1 VTRSEQIAGRSLCA
15 AVYRTATLALVVLAV
30 LGALGAVFLSP
41 LALSRVPAA
50 QGIDWS
56 TLGDVGQTYG
66 AASALLS
73 VFALGGVAVSLHLQR
88 RESKAAREQALRGL
102 HTDLL
107 RMALEDATFLECW
120 GPIGESTDVG
130 WYRQHIYLNLVVSH
144 WQMMWEIGA
153 ITERHLRLTAG
164 DLFGGPLGRR
174 YWSEARDA
182 RRVAE
187 KGRRARGFYEIIDS
201 AYQTALQNPASD
213 DVPEVAAIDLHAA
226 AEPHRDRVDAAAAG
240 AGPDTARSRF
250 TPYGALARRGDPVAR
265 PGLATAI
272 LVASAA
278 IAGVAVGR
286 LFGRSAPRRSRLR

>member
-56 TLGDVGQTYG
+56 RLGDVGQTYG

-164 DLFGGPLGRR
+164 DLSVVR
-174 YWSEARDA
+174 
-182 RRVAE
+182 
-187 KGRRARGFYEIIDS
+187 S
-201 AYQTALQNPASD
+201 AGVT
-213 DVPEVAAIDLHAA
+213 
-226 AEPHRDRVDAAAAG
+226 G
-240 AGPDTARSRF
+240 
-250 TPYGALARRGDPVAR
+250 ARRGTRGESPKKVGELEASTKLLTVPIKR
-265 PGLATAI
+265 PCRIRQATT
-272 LVASAA
+272 
-278 IAGVAVGR
+278 
-286 LFGRSAPRRSRLR
+286 FQRSRRSICTRRRNPIATELTPRLRVRVPTRRGRVSLRTAHWQGAVIRWLGQGWQPPYW